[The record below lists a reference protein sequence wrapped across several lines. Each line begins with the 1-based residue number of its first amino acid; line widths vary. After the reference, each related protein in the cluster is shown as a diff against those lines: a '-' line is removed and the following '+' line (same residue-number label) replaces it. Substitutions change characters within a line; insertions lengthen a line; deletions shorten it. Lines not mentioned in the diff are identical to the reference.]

1 MLKRFLQKVHDNFS
15 SIERKDDL
23 LFPLKD
29 CFQDRE
35 ASETNRPDVSQSKT
49 APFLSRLLEIPFR
62 LFERF
67 LSKLFQHLLSGFLKL
82 PYIVF
87 FITEIMIEIGLGD
100 PNFCAISL
108 VEVPRYPLDINKSV
122 ASFKIFAVYL
132 CCIDG
137 PFSTCFWLFFFFQY
151 TIFHHKYSIAFV
163 NQPCIVSNHD
173 RCFILSF
180 DSFAKISTTSRAFS
194 ESKLAVGSS
203 ARIMD
208 GSLYNARAIATLAVL
223 HQIVLLD
230 TC

>member
-1 MLKRFLQKVHDNFS
+1 MLTLRKNALLRFLLKSHFLAQIGLLKRFLQKVHDNFS

-87 FITEIMIEIGLGD
+87 IYHR
-100 PNFCAISL
+100 N
-108 VEVPRYPLDINKSV
+108 N
-122 ASFKIFAVYL
+122 
-132 CCIDG
+132 
-137 PFSTCFWLFFFFQY
+137 
-151 TIFHHKYSIAFV
+151 
-163 NQPCIVSNHD
+163 D
-173 RCFILSF
+173 R
-180 DSFAKISTTSRAFS
+180 DWA
-194 ESKLAVGSS
+194 G
-203 ARIMD
+203 
-208 GSLYNARAIATLAVL
+208 
-223 HQIVLLD
+223 
-230 TC
+230 

>member
-1 MLKRFLQKVHDNFS
+1 MCLNQNCA
-15 SIERKDDL
+15 I
-23 LFPLKD
+23 
-29 CFQDRE
+29 
-35 ASETNRPDVSQSKT
+35 
-49 APFLSRLLEIPFR
+49 LSRLLEIPFR

-67 LSKLFQHLLSGFLKL
+67 LSKLFQHLLSFLKL

-137 PFSTCFWLFFFFQY
+137 PFFHLLLVILFFQY

-173 RCFILSF
+173 RCFIF
-180 DSFAKISTTSRAFS
+180 VF
-194 ESKLAVGSS
+194 
-203 ARIMD
+203 
-208 GSLYNARAIATLAVL
+208 
-223 HQIVLLD
+223 
-230 TC
+230 